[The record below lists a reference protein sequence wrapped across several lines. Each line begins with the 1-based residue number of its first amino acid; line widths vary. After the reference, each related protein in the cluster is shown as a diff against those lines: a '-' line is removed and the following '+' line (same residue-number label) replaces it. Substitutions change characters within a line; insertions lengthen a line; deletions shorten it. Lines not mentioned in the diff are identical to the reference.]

1 MTSSYFRRTAPIR
14 FQDCDPAGIVY
25 YPNFINRVEAAIEDW
40 MGEVLGE
47 SYRHWIVEERR
58 ALPRVKVSCK
68 FLKPCRMGELL
79 ELALFVVKLGR
90 SSFEVAAE
98 GRVEGELRLETNVVL
113 VNMSLATFKAEPFAP
128 DLRRKL
134 EKYQKYQL
142 LGVAEA

>member
-1 MTSSYFRRTAPIR
+1 MTARHFRSSAPIR

-40 MGEVLGE
+40 MLEVLGL

-58 ALPRVKVSCK
+58 ALPRVKVSCD
-68 FLKPCRMGELL
+68 FMKPCTMGERL
-79 ELALFVVKLGR
+79 ELVLFVVKLGR

-98 GRVEGELRLETNVVL
+98 GRVEGELRLRTNLVL
-113 VNMSLATFKAEPFAP
+113 VNMSLTTGRAEPFAA

-134 EKYQKYQL
+134 SDYQSLDTAQT
-142 LGVAEA
+142 

>member
-1 MTSSYFRRTAPIR
+1 MTSRHFRSTAPIR

-40 MGEVLGE
+40 MLEVLGQ

-58 ALPRVKVSCK
+58 ALPRVKVSCD
-68 FLKPCRMGELL
+68 FMKPCTMGERL

-98 GRVEGELRLETNVVL
+98 GRVAGELRLRTNLVL
-113 VNMSLATFKAEPFAP
+113 VNMSLTTRRAEPFAA

-134 EKYQKYQL
+134 ADYQS
-142 LGVAEA
+142 LGTAQM